1 MSNSVAIRSKETIK
15 LPSSTMIPH
24 DDRFVK
30 GNDDDTARDCI
41 GNDAPFTDIFETADV
56 VNNDK
61 VRGCTPCLY
70 STSNP
75 SPSGDDAIVWDE
87 RVDTAGWVEKDS
99 SNASWTASSSESA
112 ADGRWISFAE
122 RDDEKDDDVPPPAM
136 S

>member
-1 MSNSVAIRSKETIK
+1 M
-15 LPSSTMIPH
+15 MIPH

-41 GNDAPFTDIFETADV
+41 GNDVPFTDIFETAGV

-61 VRGCTPCLY
+61 VRGCTPCLD

-87 RVDTAGWVEKDS
+87 RVDPAGWVEKDS
-99 SNASWTASSSESA
+99 SSAS
-112 ADGRWISFAE
+112 
-122 RDDEKDDDVPPPAM
+122 
-136 S
+136 